1 MRITLLIGEEKFF
14 ILFFSSRRAVFYAM
28 LESFRTLGKF
38 SDFYSSWMHYLTE
51 DILTTKITKAT
62 KDLEIYDSKLRALRV
77 LRGQTCFS
85 LFGCGFAALGSFWSR
100 ILFFCPVLCCRTR
113 ITRKSPCQYSRCHHL
128 YPCYNP
134 PRLSVR
140 PMEAVTKIEIRDVEH
155 VYQSDFS
162 SVPALTSVNLTV
174 NDGEFVALLGPSGC
188 GKSSLLRIVA
198 ELLRPTAGSVQ
209 IYSSTDKENGRPK
222 TALVFQEY
230 ALFPWRTVLENVV
243 FSLEMRGIPRAER
256 LARARDVLGRVG
268 LESFSAAYPHQL
280 SGGMRQ
286 RAGIAR
292 ALAAQPEV
300 LLMDE
305 PFGALDAQ
313 TRTVLQEELLRV
325 WESERKTVLYVT
337 HSIDEAVY
345 MSDRVVLLTARPG
358 RIKAEY
364 SVELPRPRTMEMRGW
379 NSYTKMSLDIWA
391 CLREEVETAMS
402 HE

>member
-1 MRITLLIGEEKFF
+1 MTG
-14 ILFFSSRRAVFYAM
+14 
-28 LESFRTLGKF
+28 
-38 SDFYSSWMHYLTE
+38 
-51 DILTTKITKAT
+51 
-62 KDLEIYDSKLRALRV
+62 
-77 LRGQTCFS
+77 
-85 LFGCGFAALGSFWSR
+85 
-100 ILFFCPVLCCRTR
+100 
-113 ITRKSPCQYSRCHHL
+113 
-128 YPCYNP
+128 
-134 PRLSVR
+134 
-140 PMEAVTKIEIRDVEH
+140 VTKIEIRDVQH

-162 SVPALTSVNLTV
+162 SVPALASVNLTV
-174 NDGEFVALLGPSGC
+174 GDGEFVALLGPSGC

-209 IYSSTDKENGRPK
+209 IYSSTNKENGRPK

-243 FSLEMRGIPRAER
+243 FSLEMRGIPRDER
-256 LARARDVLGRVG
+256 LAQARDVLGRVG

-286 RAGIAR
+286 RVAIAR
-292 ALAAQPEV
+292 ALA
-300 LLMDE
+300 
-305 PFGALDAQ
+305 ALDAQ

-364 SVELPRPRTMEMRGW
+364 CVELPRPRNMEMRGW
-379 NSYTKMSLDIWA
+379 NAYTKLSFEIWGA
-391 CLREEVETAMS
+391 LREEVETAMS

>member
-1 MRITLLIGEEKFF
+1 MVFFMEVRKDF
-14 ILFFSSRRAVFYAM
+14 ILFASIP
-28 LESFRTLGKF
+28 SFVAARV
-38 SDFYSSWMHYLTE
+38 SPE
-51 DILTTKITKAT
+51 DSPVNILVVITMTHAISLTTM
-62 KDLEIYDSKLRALRV
+62 RA
-77 LRGQTCFS
+77 
-85 LFGCGFAALGSFWSR
+85 A
-100 ILFFCPVLCCRTR
+100 
-113 ITRKSPCQYSRCHHL
+113 
-128 YPCYNP
+128 
-134 PRLSVR
+134 
-140 PMEAVTKIEIRDVEH
+140 TKIEIRDVQH

-162 SVPALTSVNLTV
+162 SVPALASVNLTV
-174 NDGEFVALLGPSGC
+174 GDGEFVALLGPSGC

-198 ELLRPTAGSVQ
+198 ELLRPTAGSVR
-209 IYSSTDKENGRPK
+209 IHSSTDLGNGRPK

-230 ALFPWRTVLENVV
+230 ALFPWRTVLENVA
-243 FSLEMRGIPRAER
+243 FSLEMRGVPREER
-256 LARARDVLGRVG
+256 LAQARDVLSRVG
-268 LESFSAAYPHQL
+268 LESFSTAYPHQL

-286 RAGIAR
+286 RVGIAR

-358 RIKAEY
+358 RIKADY
-364 SVELPRPRTMEMRGW
+364 PVELPRPRTMEMRGW
-379 NSYTKMSLDIWA
+379 NAYTRLSFEIWGA
-391 CLREEVETAMS
+391 LRQEVETAMS

>member
-1 MRITLLIGEEKFF
+1 M
-14 ILFFSSRRAVFYAM
+14 
-28 LESFRTLGKF
+28 
-38 SDFYSSWMHYLTE
+38 
-51 DILTTKITKAT
+51 
-62 KDLEIYDSKLRALRV
+62 
-77 LRGQTCFS
+77 
-85 LFGCGFAALGSFWSR
+85 
-100 ILFFCPVLCCRTR
+100 P
-113 ITRKSPCQYSRCHHL
+113 
-128 YPCYNP
+128 
-134 PRLSVR
+134 
-140 PMEAVTKIEIRDVEH
+140 AVTKIEIRDVHH

-162 SVPALTSVNLTV
+162 SVPALANVNLTV
-174 NDGEFVALLGPSGC
+174 GDGEFVALLGPSGC

-209 IYSSTDKENGRPK
+209 IYSSTNKENGRPK

-243 FSLEMRGIPRAER
+243 FSLEMRGVARAER
-256 LARARDVLGRVG
+256 LAQGQDVLVRVG

-286 RAGIAR
+286 RVGIAR

-364 SVELPRPRTMEMRGW
+364 SVELPRPRNIEMRGW

-402 HE
+402 RE

>member
-1 MRITLLIGEEKFF
+1 MRSLWLK
-14 ILFFSSRRAVFYAM
+14 ILFSSPPLLPHAYHPTDSPVN
-28 LESFRTLGKF
+28 
-38 SDFYSSWMHYLTE
+38 
-51 DILTTKITKAT
+51 ILVVITITHA
-62 KDLEIYDSKLRALRV
+62 I
-77 LRGQTCFS
+77 S
-85 LFGCGFAALGSFWSR
+85 LCLMA
-100 ILFFCPVLCCRTR
+100 
-113 ITRKSPCQYSRCHHL
+113 
-128 YPCYNP
+128 
-134 PRLSVR
+134 
-140 PMEAVTKIEIRDVEH
+140 AVTKIEIRDVQH

-162 SVPALTSVNLTV
+162 SVPALASMNLTV
-174 NDGEFVALLGPSGC
+174 GDGEFVALLGPSGC

-209 IYSSTDKENGRPK
+209 IHSSTDLENGRPK

-243 FSLEMRGIPRAER
+243 FSLEMRGVSREER
-256 LARARDVLGRVG
+256 LALAKEVLVRVG
-268 LESFSAAYPHQL
+268 LQGFSDAYPHQL

-286 RAGIAR
+286 RVGIAR

-325 WESERKTVLYVT
+325 WENERKTVLYVT

-379 NSYTKMSLDIWA
+379 NAYTKLSFEIWGA
-391 CLREEVETAMS
+391 LREEVETAMIS
-402 HE
+402 E

>member
-1 MRITLLIGEEKFF
+1 MAGL
-14 ILFFSSRRAVFYAM
+14 
-28 LESFRTLGKF
+28 
-38 SDFYSSWMHYLTE
+38 
-51 DILTTKITKAT
+51 
-62 KDLEIYDSKLRALRV
+62 
-77 LRGQTCFS
+77 
-85 LFGCGFAALGSFWSR
+85 
-100 ILFFCPVLCCRTR
+100 
-113 ITRKSPCQYSRCHHL
+113 
-128 YPCYNP
+128 
-134 PRLSVR
+134 
-140 PMEAVTKIEIRDVEH
+140 TKIEIRDVQH

-162 SVPALTSVNLTV
+162 TVPALASVSLTV
-174 NDGEFVALLGPSGC
+174 DDGEFVALLGPSGC

-198 ELLRPTAGSVQ
+198 ELLRPTSGSVQ
-209 IYSSTDKENGRPK
+209 IHSSVDRGSGRPK

-243 FSLEMRGIPRAER
+243 FSLEMRGVPRHER
-256 LARARDVLGRVG
+256 LAQARDMLVRVG
-268 LESFSAAYPHQL
+268 LDSFGAAYPHQL

-286 RAGIAR
+286 RVGIAR
-292 ALAAQPEV
+292 ALAARPEV

-345 MSDRVVLLTARPG
+345 MSDRVVLLSARPG

-364 SVELPRPRTMEMRGW
+364 SVELPRPRNMEMRGW
-379 NSYTKMSLDIWA
+379 TSYTKMSLDIWA
-391 CLREEVETAMS
+391 CLREEVATAMS

>member
-1 MRITLLIGEEKFF
+1 M
-14 ILFFSSRRAVFYAM
+14 FYAFFVVEN
-28 LESFRTLGKF
+28 L
-38 SDFYSSWMHYLTE
+38 
-51 DILTTKITKAT
+51 ILLPAFVAARVSPTDSPVNILVVITITHA
-62 KDLEIYDSKLRALRV
+62 I
-77 LRGQTCFS
+77 S
-85 LFGCGFAALGSFWSR
+85 LCLMA
-100 ILFFCPVLCCRTR
+100 
-113 ITRKSPCQYSRCHHL
+113 
-128 YPCYNP
+128 
-134 PRLSVR
+134 
-140 PMEAVTKIEIRDVEH
+140 AVTKIEIRDVQH

-162 SVPALTSVNLTV
+162 SVPALASMNLTV
-174 NDGEFVALLGPSGC
+174 VDGEFVALLGPSGC

-209 IYSSTDKENGRPK
+209 IHSSTDLENDRPK

-243 FSLEMRGIPRAER
+243 FSLEMRGVSREER
-256 LARARDVLGRVG
+256 LALAKEVLVRVG
-268 LESFSAAYPHQL
+268 LQGFSDAYPHQL

-286 RAGIAR
+286 RVGIAR

-325 WESERKTVLYVT
+325 WENERKTVLYVT

-379 NSYTKMSLDIWA
+379 NAYTKLSFEIWGA
-391 CLREEVETAMS
+391 LREEVETAMIS
-402 HE
+402 ERL

>member
-1 MRITLLIGEEKFF
+1 M
-14 ILFFSSRRAVFYAM
+14 
-28 LESFRTLGKF
+28 
-38 SDFYSSWMHYLTE
+38 
-51 DILTTKITKAT
+51 
-62 KDLEIYDSKLRALRV
+62 
-77 LRGQTCFS
+77 
-85 LFGCGFAALGSFWSR
+85 
-100 ILFFCPVLCCRTR
+100 P
-113 ITRKSPCQYSRCHHL
+113 
-128 YPCYNP
+128 
-134 PRLSVR
+134 
-140 PMEAVTKIEIRDVEH
+140 AVTKIEIRDVQH

-162 SVPALTSVNLTV
+162 SVSALAGVNLTV
-174 NDGEFVALLGPSGC
+174 GDGEFVALLGPSGC

-198 ELLRPTAGSVQ
+198 DLLRPTAGSVQ
-209 IYSSTDKENGRPK
+209 IYSSTEKENGRPK

-243 FSLEMRGIPRAER
+243 FSLEMRGVPRAER
-256 LARARDVLGRVG
+256 LAQARDVPCRVG

-286 RAGIAR
+286 RVGIAR
-292 ALAAQPEV
+292 ALAAKPEV

-364 SVELPRPRTMEMRGW
+364 SVELPRPRNMEMRGW
-379 NSYTKMSLDIWA
+379 NSYTKMSLNIWA

-402 HE
+402 HA

>member
-1 MRITLLIGEEKFF
+1 M
-14 ILFFSSRRAVFYAM
+14 
-28 LESFRTLGKF
+28 
-38 SDFYSSWMHYLTE
+38 
-51 DILTTKITKAT
+51 
-62 KDLEIYDSKLRALRV
+62 
-77 LRGQTCFS
+77 
-85 LFGCGFAALGSFWSR
+85 
-100 ILFFCPVLCCRTR
+100 P
-113 ITRKSPCQYSRCHHL
+113 
-128 YPCYNP
+128 
-134 PRLSVR
+134 
-140 PMEAVTKIEIRDVEH
+140 AVTKIEIRDVEH

-162 SVPALTSVNLTV
+162 SVPALASMNLTV

-209 IYSSTDKENGRPK
+209 IYSSTNKENGAPK

-230 ALFPWRTVLENVV
+230 ALFPWRTVLENVA
-243 FSLEMRGIPRAER
+243 FSLEMRGVPRAER
-256 LARARDVLGRVG
+256 LTQARDVLGRVG

-286 RAGIAR
+286 RVGIAR

-313 TRTVLQEELLRV
+313 TRTILQEELLRV

-364 SVELPRPRTMEMRGW
+364 SVELPRPRNMEMRGW